1 LLNEVFGMT
10 ISEGALVN
18 LLRRAAEPLSAQ
30 ADQYAE
36 AVRQSQVVCSD
47 ETSARVCGQSWWQW
61 VVLSTTAVYHVIV
74 DSRAGAVINEVL
86 GDARPEIWVA
96 DRYGGQAGHGQQR
109 QLCLAHLLRDAQYA
123 REEGDTLFAPGFKRL
138 LLRAVAIGRR
148 RDRLQDTTLRQYHAD
163 LNRRLDLLLATPPDK
178 PAAKKLCKAMC
189 RDRDDLF
196 RFVTRRDVPY
206 TNNASE
212 RALRPSVIFRKVTG
226 GFRSVWGAKTAAAS
240 VIATGRLHGKSA
252 LQALADALAKPLTP
266 QNCPA

>member
-1 LLNEVFGMT
+1 
-10 ISEGALVN
+10 
-18 LLRRAAEPLSAQ
+18 
-30 ADQYAE
+30 
-36 AVRQSQVVCSD
+36 
-47 ETSARVCGQSWWQW
+47 
-61 VVLSTTAVYHVIV
+61 
-74 DSRAGAVINEVL
+74 
-86 GDARPEIWVA
+86 
-96 DRYGGQAGHGQQR
+96 
-109 QLCLAHLLRDAQYA
+109 LAHLLRDAQYA

-163 LNRRLDLLLATPPDK
+163 LNRRLDLLLATRPDK
-178 PAAKKLCKAMC
+178 PAANKLWKAMC

-196 RFVTRRDVPY
+196 RLVTRRDVPY

-212 RALRPSVIFRKVTG
+212 RALRPCVIFRKVTG
-226 GFRSVWGAKTAAAS
+226 GFRSVCGAKTYAAAAS